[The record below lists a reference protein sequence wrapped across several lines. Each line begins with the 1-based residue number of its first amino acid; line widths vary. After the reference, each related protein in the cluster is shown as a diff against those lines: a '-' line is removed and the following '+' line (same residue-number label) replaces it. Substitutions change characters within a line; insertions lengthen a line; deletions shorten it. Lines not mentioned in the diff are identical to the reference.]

1 MAMGTAQATVR
12 KVEGGMKVEAASR
25 SFTIIADEPVES
37 GGTDAGMNP
46 VEMELCSLGSCLTIA
61 AHYLAPAKGVEIESF
76 SVELEGD
83 IDPDGFMGL
92 NPDVR
97 CGFSEIR
104 VTPHIKCNLPDDEA
118 RAFVEFVKSRC
129 PVSDNLSNGVPVSL
143 ASVVVE

>member
-1 MAMGTAQATVR
+1 MAKGTAKATVR

-25 SFTIIADEPVES
+25 TFTIVSDEPMEG
-37 GGTDAGMNP
+37 GGTNAGMNP

-61 AHYLAPAKGVEIESF
+61 AHYLAPAKGVKIESF
-76 SVELEGD
+76 SVDLEGD

-92 NPDVR
+92 NPDAR

-104 VTPHIKCNLPDDEA
+104 VTPHIACNLPEDEA

-129 PVSDNLSNGVPVSL
+129 PVSDNLSNGVPV
-143 ASVVVE
+143 AFAGIVVD